1 MMNDYWKASTGY
13 GADNYVEPVAAAEAA
28 APAEAA
34 PAAVVA
40 PAAEAAPAAAE

>member
-28 APAEAA
+28 APA
-34 PAAVVA
+34 AVVA

>member
-13 GADNYVEPVAAAEAA
+13 GADNYVEPVAAAEV
-28 APAEAA
+28 AA